1 MKQDTRLIL
10 FEGKIFSTEPEDER
24 DMFMGPDI
32 LWYYRFED
40 QEDEELFEIIDYRII
55 KKNTF
60 SPNEKI
66 FLHDPIITGVYDQ
79 VRKNTRKQENRI
91 FDLDS
96 ARKVI
101 VDEKYPAKVEYIR
114 KFKRWSPQR
123 KMALQ
128 LGDYSL
134 NFGRYFL
141 LQMIKSANY
150 EVAIPELREIV
161 LHDKYGFMV
170 DEALRTL
177 RDLNTNRSRQCLNSL
192 LFESVPFRLLEK
204 IVDKI
209 DGNSFSQTDGLR
221 FVFEKEYHYY
231 PSDFSYIHYNSTIQ
245 QTILEI
251 CSKIPTLEALEI
263 LEMGI
268 AHPYDHVERTS
279 FNSIK
284 EWIKLILSRIA
295 NGKDDGFGLKL
306 MEIIKRY
313 DFSFFNANYT
323 ALKKQQ
329 KVLTGTS
336 W

>member
-10 FEGKIFSTEPEDER
+10 FEGKIFSTEPENER
-24 DMFMGPDI
+24 EMFMGPDV

-40 QEDEELFEIIDYRII
+40 QKDEELFEVIDSRISS
-55 KKNTF
+55 KSKF
-60 SPNEKI
+60 SPNDKI
-66 FLHDPIITGVYDQ
+66 FLYDPIVTEVYKQ
-79 VRKNTRKQENRI
+79 VRKHTRKQENRVY
-91 FDLDS
+91 DLES

-101 VDEKYPAKVEYIR
+101 VDDKYPAKVEYIR

-150 EVAIPELREIV
+150 VVAIPQLREIV
-161 LHDKYGFMV
+161 LHDRYGFMV

-177 RDLNTNRSRQCLNSL
+177 RDLNTHKSRQCLNSL
-192 LFESVPFRLLEK
+192 LFESIPSRLLTK
-204 IVDKI
+204 IIDKI
-209 DGNSFSQTDGLR
+209 DGNEFRETDGLR
-221 FVFEKEYHYY
+221 FVFEREYYFY
-231 PSDFSYIHYNSTIQ
+231 PSDFSYVYYGATIQ

-251 CSKIPTLEALEI
+251 CSKIPTLQALEI

-268 AHPYDHVERTS
+268 AHPYDHVERTAYL
-279 FNSIK
+279 SIK

-295 NGKDDGFGLKL
+295 NGKDDGFGLRL
-306 MEIIKRY
+306 MELIKRY

-329 KVLTGTS
+329 KILTDTQ
-336 W
+336 